1 MNGKVGALVSLV
13 GESGWICT
21 CPGGGLQNSDNEQAC
36 EQWYYTCT
44 CISHMHKIIQNWA
57 KNFIA
62 CLKFSIS
69 LGDEKFISISSFTT
83 LVNVYVDLVVFMH
96 IAGTS

>member
-21 CPGGGLQNSDNEQAC
+21 CPGGGLQNSGKEYLNNGTAC
-36 EQWYYTCT
+36 M
-44 CISHMHKIIQNWA
+44 SHIRNIIQTWA
-57 KNFIA
+57 KKCIA

-69 LGDEKFISISSFTT
+69 LDKFSYFRRRKIHFH
-83 LVNVYVDLVVFMH
+83 FQFH
-96 IAGTS
+96 